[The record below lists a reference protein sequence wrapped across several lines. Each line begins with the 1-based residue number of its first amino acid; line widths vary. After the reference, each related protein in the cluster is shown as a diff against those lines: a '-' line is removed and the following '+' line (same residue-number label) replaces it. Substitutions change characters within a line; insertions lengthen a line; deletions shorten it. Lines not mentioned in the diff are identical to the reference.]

1 MSRFACGLGLS
12 AARRVI
18 MPCGTLVTLCCAAG
32 HFVRALTEMRAQAGT
47 RGYSWD
53 RRLRGKGRWA
63 STEPSIAVQVRH
75 RTAHAAAQ
83 TDGYADP
90 LPATA
95 ESDSGRWPSHRQ
107 LPALADAN
115 AAYAGRGNAS
125 NVFSRSMPADHRG
138 AYSSTMA
145 EGLSLPPE
153 RSLRHFRQL
162 DSQRSLEY

>member
-1 MSRFACGLGLS
+1 M
-12 AARRVI
+12 
-18 MPCGTLVTLCCAAG
+18 
-32 HFVRALTEMRAQAGT
+32 RALTEMRAQAGT
-47 RGYSWD
+47 RGYSCD
-53 RRLRGKGRWA
+53 GRLRGKGRWA
-63 STEPSIAVQVRH
+63 STGPSIAVQVRH

>member
-1 MSRFACGLGLS
+1 
-12 AARRVI
+12 
-18 MPCGTLVTLCCAAG
+18 
-32 HFVRALTEMRAQAGT
+32 
-47 RGYSWD
+47 
-53 RRLRGKGRWA
+53 
-63 STEPSIAVQVRH
+63 VQVRH